1 MPLIVELITWKMIV
15 NNGRFVAY
23 SPSECFGR
31 FVGRLSPA
39 VRDEVRAFVEDLG
52 LTPYLSEGLKARDI
66 RINDRR
72 LSVLRECRKEVEVP
86 SLPRAGLPHWKQ
98 SKPYFDAFLV
108 YEQLK
113 LF

>member
-23 SPSECFGR
+23 SPSERFEQ

-39 VRDEVRAFVEDLG
+39 ARDEVRAFVADLE
-52 LTPYLSEGLKARDI
+52 LTPYLSEGPSARD
-66 RINDRR
+66 RFFENRR
-72 LSVLRECRKEVEVP
+72 VSVLRECRKDIEVP

-98 SKPYFDAFLV
+98 SKPNYDAFLV